1 MCKKVW
7 MCTWLKLWTVR
18 VSNNLYPWQAGLWQS
33 LAGRSQQAHAYLLH
47 GPAGSG
53 KRALAEH
60 FARFLL
66 CKAPQSEQACGQC
79 SACKLYAAD
88 THPDLARLEPE
99 EEGKGI
105 LIASVRA
112 LVAKILQTS
121 QQGGRKVVIVEPA
134 EAMTTGSA
142 NALLKSLEEP
152 AGSTI
157 FLLISHQFSF
167 LLPTIKSRCVLQV
180 CPLPS
185 EAESVQ
191 WLQQQSELSEEQCRT
206 LLALASGSPL
216 NAQKLL
222 HVDVLAIREQVVTGV
237 KQLFKQQSSPS
248 DLALAWAK
256 IPPELLFDWFCQWAQ
271 LILRY
276 KISEDESQLGLPDM
290 GVVLKHV
297 APRAPLALL
306 LETQDWLLEHRQ
318 KVLRRAPLRADL
330 LLEGLLV
337 RWQALLPR

>member
-1 MCKKVW
+1 M
-7 MCTWLKLWTVR
+7 R
-18 VSNNLYPWQAGLWQS
+18 NSLYPWHAELWQT

-60 FARFLL
+60 FAMFLL
-66 CKAPQSEQACGQC
+66 CKAPVNDQPCGQC
-79 SACKLYAAD
+79 SACKLYTAD
-88 THPDLARLEPE
+88 THPDLMRLEPE

-105 LIASVRA
+105 LIASVRE

-157 FLLISHQFSF
+157 FILISHQFSF

-180 CPLPS
+180 CPLAS
-185 EAESVQ
+185 AEQSVE
-191 WLQQQSELSEEQCRT
+191 WLQQQQPELSLEQAQNV
-206 LLALASGSPL
+206 LALASGAPL

-222 HVDVLAIREQVVTGV
+222 SGDVLAIREQVVSGV

-256 IPPELLFDWFCQWAQ
+256 MPQDLLFDWFCQWAQ

-276 KISEDESQLGLPDM
+276 KITEDDSQLGLTDM
-290 GVVLKHV
+290 AVVLKHV
-297 APRAPLALL
+297 APRAPLAQL

-318 KVLRRAPLRADL
+318 KVLRRVPLRADL

>member
-1 MCKKVW
+1 MN
-7 MCTWLKLWTVR
+7 TD
-18 VSNNLYPWQAGLWQS
+18 LYPWQTSLWQS

-53 KRALAEH
+53 KRALAEC
-60 FARFLL
+60 FAAFLL
-66 CKAPQSEQACGQC
+66 CKAPVQQRACGQC

-88 THPDLARLEPE
+88 THPDLVRLEPE

-105 LIASVRA
+105 LIASVRE
-112 LVAKILQTS
+112 LVSKILQTS

-134 EAMTTGSA
+134 EAMTIGSA

-152 AGSTI
+152 AGSTV

-185 EAESVQ
+185 TEDSVQ
-191 WLQQQSELSEEQCRT
+191 WLQQQRPELSAEQCQT
-206 LLALASGSPL
+206 VLALASGSPL

-222 HVDVLAIREQVVTGV
+222 DADVLALREQVVAGV

-248 DLALAWAK
+248 DLAQAWAK
-256 IPPELLFDWFCQWAQ
+256 IPQELLFDWFCQWAQ
-271 LILRY
+271 LMLRY
-276 KISEDESQLGLPDM
+276 KMTEDETQLGLPDM
-290 GVVLKHV
+290 RVVLKHV
-297 APRAPLALL
+297 ASRAALTAL

-330 LLEGLLV
+330 LLESLLL

>member
-1 MCKKVW
+1 M
-7 MCTWLKLWTVR
+7 
-18 VSNNLYPWQAGLWQS
+18 SSNLYPWQAELWQS

-53 KRALAEH
+53 KRAFAEH
-60 FARFLL
+60 FAAFLL
-66 CKAPQSEQACGQC
+66 CKSPEQQQPCGHC

-88 THPDLARLEPE
+88 THPDLVRLEPE

-105 LIASVRA
+105 LIASVRD

-134 EAMTTGSA
+134 EAMTAGSA

-167 LLPTIKSRCVLQV
+167 LLPTIKSRCVLQA

-185 EAESVQ
+185 EQASVQ
-191 WLQQQSELSEEQCRT
+191 WLQQQQPDLSIEQCQT

-222 HVDVLAIREQVVTGV
+222 SADVLAIREQVVSGV

-248 DLALAWAK
+248 DLAVAWAK
-256 IPPELLFDWFCQWAQ
+256 IPQNLLFDWFCQWAQ

-276 KISEDESQLGLPDM
+276 KMTEDESQLGLPDM
-290 GVVLKHV
+290 QVVLKHL
-297 APRAPLALL
+297 APRAPLELL
-306 LETQDWLLEHRQ
+306 LETQNWLLEHRQ
-318 KVLRRAPLRADL
+318 KVLRRVPLRPDL
-330 LLEGLLV
+330 LLEALLV

>member
-1 MCKKVW
+1 M
-7 MCTWLKLWTVR
+7 
-18 VSNNLYPWQAGLWQS
+18 SNKLYPWQADLWQS

-53 KRALAEH
+53 KRAFAEH
-60 FARFLL
+60 FAAFLL
-66 CKAPQSEQACGQC
+66 CKSPAQQQPCGQC
-79 SACKLYAAD
+79 SACRLYAAD
-88 THPDLARLEPE
+88 THPDLVRLEPE

-105 LIASVRA
+105 LIASVRE

-134 EAMTTGSA
+134 EAMTTGAA

-152 AGSTI
+152 AGATI

-185 EAESVQ
+185 QPDSVQ
-191 WLQQQSELSEEQCRT
+191 WLQQQQPALTEEQCQT

-222 HVDVLAIREQVVTGV
+222 NADVLAIREQVVSGV
-237 KQLFKQQSSPS
+237 KQLFKQHSSAS
-248 DLALAWAK
+248 ELALAWAK
-256 IPPELLFDWFCQWAQ
+256 IPQELLFDWFCQWAQ
-271 LILRY
+271 LLLRY
-276 KISEDESQLGLPDM
+276 KMTEDDSQLGLPDM
-290 GVVLKHV
+290 RVVLQHV

>member
-1 MCKKVW
+1 MH
-7 MCTWLKLWTVR
+7 
-18 VSNNLYPWQAGLWQS
+18 NNLYPWQTSLWQS

-47 GPAGSG
+47 GPKGSG

-60 FARFLL
+60 FAAFLL
-66 CKAPQSEQACGQC
+66 CRSPVAQQPCGQC
-79 SACKLYAAD
+79 AACKLYAAD
-88 THPDLARLEPE
+88 THPDLLRLEPE

-105 LIASVRA
+105 LIASVRD
-112 LVAKILQTS
+112 LVGRILQTS
-121 QQGGRKVVIVEPA
+121 QQGGRKVIIVEPA

-152 AGSTI
+152 TGSTI

-180 CPLPS
+180 CPLPNTQ
-185 EAESVQ
+185 ESIE
-191 WLQQQSELSEEQCRT
+191 WLQQQQSELSAEQCQT

-216 NAQKLL
+216 NAQKLFGS
-222 HVDVLAIREQVVTGV
+222 DVLAIREQVVSGV

-248 DLALAWAK
+248 DLAVAWAK
-256 IPPELLFDWFCQWAQ
+256 MPQELIFDWFCQWAQ
-271 LILRY
+271 LLLRY
-276 KISEDESQLGLPDM
+276 KITEDDTELGLPDM
-290 GVVLKHV
+290 SVVLKHV
-297 APRAPLALL
+297 APRAPLTAL

-318 KVLRRAPLRADL
+318 KVLRRVPLRADL

-337 RWQALLPR
+337 RWQMLLPR

>member
-1 MCKKVW
+1 M
-7 MCTWLKLWTVR
+7 R
-18 VSNNLYPWQAGLWQS
+18 SNVLPWQADLWQS

-60 FARFLL
+60 FAAFLL
-66 CKAPQSEQACGQC
+66 CKSPLEQQPCGQC

-88 THPDLARLEPE
+88 THPDLARLQPE

-105 LIASVRA
+105 LIASVRE

-121 QQGGRKVVIVEPA
+121 QQGGRKVIIVEPA

-152 AGSTI
+152 AGSTV

-180 CPLPS
+180 CPLPT
-185 EAESVQ
+185 EQDSVQ
-191 WLQQQSELSEEQCRT
+191 WLQQQQPELSTEECQT

-216 NAQKLL
+216 NAQKLFNA
-222 HVDVLAIREQVVTGV
+222 DVLAIREQVVSGV

-248 DLALAWAK
+248 DLAVAWAK
-256 IPPELLFDWFCQWAQ
+256 MPQELLFDWFCQWAQ

-276 KISEDESQLGLPDM
+276 KMTEDESQLGLSDM
-290 GVVLKHV
+290 RVVLKHV
-297 APRAPLALL
+297 APRASLALL

-330 LLEGLLV
+330 LLEGMLV
-337 RWQALLPR
+337 RWQALLPSR

>member
-1 MCKKVW
+1 MSSS
-7 MCTWLKLWTVR
+7 LL
-18 VSNNLYPWQAGLWQS
+18 PWQADLWQS

-60 FARFLL
+60 FAAFLL
-66 CKAPQSEQACGQC
+66 CKSPVQQQPCGQC

-99 EEGKGI
+99 EAGKGI
-105 LIASVRA
+105 LIASVRD

-180 CPLPS
+180 CPLPTVQ
-185 EAESVQ
+185 ESVQ
-191 WLQQQSELSEEQCRT
+191 WLQQQSELSTEECET

-216 NAQKLL
+216 NAQKLFNA
-222 HVDVLAIREQVVTGV
+222 DVLAIREQVVSGV

-248 DLALAWAK
+248 DLAVAWAK
-256 IPPELLFDWFCQWAQ
+256 MPQELLFDWFCQWAQ

-276 KISEDESQLGLPDM
+276 KMTEDESQLGLSDM
-290 GVVLKHV
+290 RVVLKHV
-297 APRAPLALL
+297 APRASLALL

-318 KVLRRAPLRADL
+318 KVLRRVPLRADL

-337 RWQALLPR
+337 RWQALLPSR

>member
-1 MCKKVW
+1 MP
-7 MCTWLKLWTVR
+7 T
-18 VSNNLYPWQAGLWQS
+18 SLYPWQDSLWQS

-60 FARFLL
+60 FAQFLL
-66 CKAPQSEQACGQC
+66 CKAPVAQQPCHQC
-79 SACKLYAAD
+79 AACKLYAAD
-88 THPDLARLEPE
+88 THPDLARLEPL

-105 LIASVRA
+105 LIASVRE

-152 AGSTI
+152 AGATV

-180 CPLPS
+180 CPLPN
-185 EAESVQ
+185 AEQSVQ
-191 WLQQQSELSEEQCRT
+191 WLQSQQLELSLEQCQT
-206 LLALASGSPL
+206 LLALAAGSPL
-216 NAQKLL
+216 KAQQLL
-222 HVDVLAIREQVVTGV
+222 GVDVLAMREQVVTGV
-237 KQLFKQQSSPS
+237 KQLFKQQSSAS
-248 DLALAWAK
+248 DLAVAWAK
-256 IPPELLFDWFCQWAQ
+256 MPQELLFDWFAQWAQ
-271 LILRY
+271 LALRY
-276 KISEDESQLGLPDM
+276 KMTEDETQLGLADM
-290 GVVLKHV
+290 AVVLQHV
-297 APRAPLALL
+297 APRVPLESLL
-306 LETQDWLLEHRQ
+306 ATQDWILEHRQ
-318 KVLRRAPLRADL
+318 KVLRRVPLRADL
-330 LLEGLLV
+330 LLEGLLL

>member
-1 MCKKVW
+1 MGS
-7 MCTWLKLWTVR
+7 KL
-18 VSNNLYPWQAGLWQS
+18 LPWQDSLWHT

-53 KRALAEH
+53 KRELAEH
-60 FARFLL
+60 FAAFLL
-66 CKAPQSEQACGQC
+66 CKAPVQQQPCGRC
-79 SACKLYAAD
+79 SACKLFAAD
-88 THPDLARLEPE
+88 THPDLMRLEPE
-99 EEGKGI
+99 EAGKGV
-105 LIASVRA
+105 LIASVRD

-152 AGSTI
+152 AGSTVFI
-157 FLLISHQFSF
+157 LISHQFSF

-180 CPLPS
+180 CPLPT
-185 EAESVQ
+185 EQESVQ
-191 WLQQQSELSEEQCRT
+191 WLQQQQPELTTEQCQT

-216 NAQKLL
+216 NAQQLL
-222 HVDVLAIREQVVTGV
+222 SSDVLAIREQVVSGV
-237 KQLFKQQSSPS
+237 KQLFKQQSTPS
-248 DLALAWAK
+248 DLAVAWAK
-256 IPPELLFDWFCQWAQ
+256 MPQELLFDWFCQWAQ
-271 LILRY
+271 LLLRY
-276 KISEDESQLGLPDM
+276 KMTEDESQLGLADM
-290 GVVLKHV
+290 SIVLKHV
-297 APRAPLALL
+297 APRAPLQRL

-318 KVLRRAPLRADL
+318 KVLRRVPLRADL

>member
-1 MCKKVW
+1 M
-7 MCTWLKLWTVR
+7 R
-18 VSNNLYPWQAGLWQS
+18 NSLYPWHAELWQT

-60 FARFLL
+60 FAMFLL
-66 CKAPQSEQACGQC
+66 CKAPVNDQPCGQC

-88 THPDLARLEPE
+88 THPDLMRLEPE

-105 LIASVRA
+105 LIASVRE

-157 FLLISHQFSF
+157 FILISHQFSF

-185 EAESVQ
+185 AEQSVE
-191 WLQQQSELSEEQCRT
+191 WLQQQQPELSLEQARNV
-206 LLALASGSPL
+206 LALASGAPL

-222 HVDVLAIREQVVTGV
+222 SGDVLAIREQVVSGV

-256 IPPELLFDWFCQWAQ
+256 MPQDLLFDWFCQWAQ

-276 KISEDESQLGLPDM
+276 KMTEDDSELGLADM
-290 GVVLKHV
+290 AVVLKHV

-318 KVLRRAPLRADL
+318 KVLRRVPLRADL

>member
-1 MCKKVW
+1 MASHV
-7 MCTWLKLWTVR
+7 
-18 VSNNLYPWQAGLWQS
+18 YPWQDSLWQS

-53 KRALAEH
+53 KRALVEH
-60 FARFLL
+60 FAAFLL
-66 CKAPQSEQACGQC
+66 CKAPTDQQPCGQC
-79 SACKLYAAD
+79 SACKLYAAG
-88 THPDLARLEPE
+88 THPDLMRLEPE

-105 LIASVRA
+105 LIASVRE

-152 AGSTI
+152 AGSTV
-157 FLLISHQFSF
+157 FLLVSHQFSF

-180 CPLPS
+180 CPLPTP
-185 EAESVQ
+185 EQSVQ
-191 WLQQQSELSEEQCRT
+191 WLQQQHRELTAEQCQT
-206 LLALASGSPL
+206 VLALASGSPL

-222 HVDVLAIREQVVTGV
+222 SADVLAVREQVVNGV

-248 DLALAWAK
+248 DLAVAWAK
-256 IPPELLFDWFCQWAQ
+256 MPPELLFDWFCQWAQ
-271 LILRY
+271 LMLRY
-276 KISEDESQLGLPDM
+276 KVTTDDSALGLPDM
-290 GVVLKHV
+290 AVVLKHV
-297 APRAPLALL
+297 APRAPLATLL
-306 LETQDWLLEHRQ
+306 QTQDWLLEHRQ
-318 KVLRRAPLRADL
+318 KVLRRVPLRADL

>member
-1 MCKKVW
+1 M
-7 MCTWLKLWTVR
+7 
-18 VSNNLYPWQAGLWQS
+18 SSQLYPWQAELWQS

-47 GPAGSG
+47 GPGGSG
-53 KRALAEH
+53 KRAFAEH
-60 FARFLL
+60 FAAYLL
-66 CKAPQSEQACGQC
+66 CKSPVQQQPCGHC
-79 SACKLYAAD
+79 VACKLYAAD
-88 THPDLARLEPE
+88 THPDLIRLEPE

-105 LIASVRA
+105 LIAGVRE
-112 LVAKILQTS
+112 LVGKILQTS
-121 QQGGRKVVIVEPA
+121 QQGGRKVVIIEPA

-152 AGSTI
+152 AGSTV

-167 LLPTIKSRCVLQV
+167 LLPTIKSRCVLQA

-185 EAESVQ
+185 EQESVQ
-191 WLQQQSELSEEQCRT
+191 WLQQQQAELSLEQCQR
-206 LLALASGSPL
+206 LLALAANSPL
-216 NAQKLL
+216 NAEKLL
-222 HVDVLAIREQVVTGV
+222 KADVLTIREQVVSGV

-256 IPPELLFDWFCQWAQ
+256 IPQELLFDWFCQWAQ

-276 KISEDESQLGLPDM
+276 KMTEDESQLGLADM
-290 GVVLKHV
+290 RVVLKHV
-297 APRAPLALL
+297 APRASLAVL

-318 KVLRRAPLRADL
+318 KVLRRVPLRADL
-330 LLEGLLV
+330 LLEGLLI

>member
-1 MCKKVW
+1 M
-7 MCTWLKLWTVR
+7 
-18 VSNNLYPWQAGLWQS
+18 SSNLYPWQTELWQS

-53 KRALAEH
+53 KRAFAER
-60 FARFLL
+60 FAEFLL
-66 CKAPQSEQACGQC
+66 CKSPVQQQPCGQC
-79 SACKLYAAD
+79 VACKLYAAD
-88 THPDLARLEPE
+88 THPDLIRLEPE

-105 LIASVRA
+105 LIANVRE

-121 QQGGRKVVIVEPA
+121 QQGGRKVVIVEPT

-152 AGSTI
+152 AGSTV

-167 LLPTIKSRCVLQV
+167 LLPTIKSRCVLQA
-180 CPLPS
+180 CPQPS
-185 EAESVQ
+185 EQDSLH
-191 WLQQQSELSEEQCRT
+191 WLQRQQPDLTAEQCQT
-206 LLALASGSPL
+206 VLSLASGSPL

-222 HVDVLAIREQVVTGV
+222 NADVLTIREQVVTGV
-237 KQLFKQQSSPS
+237 KQLFKQQNSPS
-248 DLALAWAK
+248 DLAVAWAK
-256 IPPELLFDWFCQWAQ
+256 IPQELLFDWFCQWAQ

-276 KISEDESQLGLPDM
+276 KMTEDASQLGLSDM
-290 GVVLKHV
+290 SVVLKHV

-318 KVLRRAPLRADL
+318 KVLRRVPLRADL
-330 LLEGLLV
+330 LLEGLLI

>member
-1 MCKKVW
+1 MSTK
-7 MCTWLKLWTVR
+7 
-18 VSNNLYPWQAGLWQS
+18 LYPWQAGLWQS

-60 FARFLL
+60 FAAFLL
-66 CKAPQSEQACGQC
+66 CKAPLPQQPCGQC

-88 THPDLARLEPE
+88 THPDLVRLEPE

-105 LIASVRA
+105 LIASVRE

-152 AGSTI
+152 AGSTV

-167 LLPTIKSRCVLQV
+167 LLPTIKSRCVLQS
-180 CPLPS
+180 CPLPN
-185 EAESVQ
+185 EEESVQ
-191 WLQQQSELSEEQCRT
+191 WLQQQSELSEEQCHT
-206 LLALASGSPL
+206 VLALASGSPL

-222 HVDVLAIREQVVTGV
+222 SADVLAIREQVVSGV
-237 KQLFKQQSSPS
+237 KQLFKQHSSPS

-256 IPPELLFDWFCQWAQ
+256 MPPELLFDWFCQWAQ

-276 KISEDESQLGLPDM
+276 KMTEDDSQLGLADM
-290 GVVLKHV
+290 SVVLKHV

-318 KVLRRAPLRADL
+318 KVLRRVPLRADL

>member
-1 MCKKVW
+1 MSSS
-7 MCTWLKLWTVR
+7 LL
-18 VSNNLYPWQAGLWQS
+18 PWQADLWQS

-60 FARFLL
+60 FAAFLL
-66 CKAPQSEQACGQC
+66 CKSPIQQQPCGQC

-99 EEGKGI
+99 EAGKGI
-105 LIASVRA
+105 LISSVRD

-152 AGSTI
+152 AGPTI

-180 CPLPS
+180 CPLPT
-185 EAESVQ
+185 EQESVQ
-191 WLQQQSELSEEQCRT
+191 WLQQQQSELSTEECQT

-216 NAQKLL
+216 NAQKLF
-222 HVDVLAIREQVVTGV
+222 HADVLAIREQVVSGV
-237 KQLFKQQSSPS
+237 KQLFKQQSTPS
-248 DLALAWAK
+248 DLAVAWAK
-256 IPPELLFDWFCQWAQ
+256 MPQELLFDWFCQWAQ

-276 KISEDESQLGLPDM
+276 KMTEDESQLGLSDM
-290 GVVLKHV
+290 NVVLKHV
-297 APRAPLALL
+297 APRASLALL

-318 KVLRRAPLRADL
+318 KVLRRVPLRADL

-337 RWQALLPR
+337 RWQALLPSR

>member
-1 MCKKVW
+1 M
-7 MCTWLKLWTVR
+7 R
-18 VSNNLYPWQAGLWQS
+18 GNLYPWQASLWHS

-47 GPAGSG
+47 GPEGSG

-60 FARFLL
+60 FAAFLL
-66 CKAPQSEQACGQC
+66 CKSPEQEQPCGQC
-79 SACKLYAAD
+79 TACKLYAAD
-88 THPDLARLEPE
+88 THPDLLRLEPE
-99 EEGKGI
+99 EVGKGI
-105 LIASVRA
+105 LIASVRD
-112 LVAKILQTS
+112 LVGRILQTS
-121 QQGGRKVVIVEPA
+121 QQGGRKVIIVEPA

-152 AGSTI
+152 AGSTV

-185 EAESVQ
+185 QQDSVQ
-191 WLQQQSELSEEQCRT
+191 WLQQQQPELTAEQCQT

-216 NAQKLL
+216 NALKLSDG
-222 HVDVLAIREQVVTGV
+222 DVLAIREQVVNGV

-248 DLALAWAK
+248 ELALAWAK
-256 IPPELLFDWFCQWAQ
+256 IPQELLFDWFCQWAQ
-271 LILRY
+271 LLLRY
-276 KISEDESQLGLPDM
+276 KMTEDEEQLGLPDM
-290 GVVLKHV
+290 RIVLKHV
-297 APRAPLALL
+297 APRTSLELL
-306 LETQDWLLEHRQ
+306 LEMQDWLLEHRQ
-318 KVLRRAPLRADL
+318 KVLRRVPLRADL

>member
-1 MCKKVW
+1 MN
-7 MCTWLKLWTVR
+7 TD
-18 VSNNLYPWQAGLWQS
+18 LYPWQTSLWQS

-53 KRALAEH
+53 KRALAEC
-60 FARFLL
+60 FAAFLL
-66 CKAPQSEQACGQC
+66 CKAPVQQRACGQC

-88 THPDLARLEPE
+88 THPDLVRLEPE

-105 LIASVRA
+105 LIASVRE
-112 LVAKILQTS
+112 LVSKILQTS

-134 EAMTTGSA
+134 EAMTIGSA

-152 AGSTI
+152 AGSTV

-185 EAESVQ
+185 SEDSIQ
-191 WLQQQSELSEEQCRT
+191 WLQQQRPELSAEQCQT
-206 LLALASGSPL
+206 VLALASGSPL

-222 HVDVLAIREQVVTGV
+222 DADVLALREQVVAGV

-248 DLALAWAK
+248 DLAQAWAK
-256 IPPELLFDWFCQWAQ
+256 IPQELLFDWFCQWAQ
-271 LILRY
+271 LMLRY
-276 KISEDESQLGLPDM
+276 KMTEDETQLGLPDM
-290 GVVLKHV
+290 RVVLKHV
-297 APRAPLALL
+297 ASRAALTAL

-318 KVLRRAPLRADL
+318 KVLRRVPLRADL
-330 LLEGLLV
+330 LLESLLL

>member
-1 MCKKVW
+1 MQ
-7 MCTWLKLWTVR
+7 
-18 VSNNLYPWQAGLWQS
+18 VSSQLYPWQAELWQS

-53 KRALAEH
+53 KRAFAEH
-60 FARFLL
+60 FAAYLL
-66 CKAPQSEQACGQC
+66 CKSPVQQQPCGHC
-79 SACKLYAAD
+79 VACKLYAAD
-88 THPDLARLEPE
+88 THPDLIRLEPE

-105 LIASVRA
+105 LIAGVRE
-112 LVAKILQTS
+112 LVGKILQTS
-121 QQGGRKVVIVEPA
+121 QQGGRKVVIIEPA

-152 AGSTI
+152 AGSTV

-167 LLPTIKSRCVLQV
+167 LLPTIKSRCVLQA

-185 EAESVQ
+185 EQESIQ
-191 WLQQQSELSEEQCRT
+191 WLQQQQAELSLEQCQR
-206 LLALASGSPL
+206 LLALAANSPL
-216 NAQKLL
+216 NAEKLL
-222 HVDVLAIREQVVTGV
+222 KADVLTIREQVVSGV

-256 IPPELLFDWFCQWAQ
+256 IPQELLFDWFCQWAQ

-276 KISEDESQLGLPDM
+276 KMTEDESQLGLADM
-290 GVVLKHV
+290 RVVLKHV
-297 APRAPLALL
+297 APRASLAVL

-318 KVLRRAPLRADL
+318 KVLRRVPLRADL
-330 LLEGLLV
+330 LLEGLLI

>member
-1 MCKKVW
+1 MSSS
-7 MCTWLKLWTVR
+7 LF
-18 VSNNLYPWQAGLWQS
+18 PWQSSLWQS
-33 LAGRSQQAHAYLLH
+33 LAGRKQQAHAYLLH

-60 FARFLL
+60 FAAFLL
-66 CKAPQSEQACGQC
+66 CKSPAQQQPCGQC
-79 SACKLYAAD
+79 SACKLYTAD
-88 THPDLARLEPE
+88 THPDLVRLEPE
-99 EEGKGI
+99 EAGKGI
-105 LIASVRA
+105 LIASVRE
-112 LVAKILQTS
+112 LVSKILQTS

-152 AGSTI
+152 AGSTV

-180 CPLPS
+180 CPLPT
-185 EAESVQ
+185 EQASVQ
-191 WLQQQSELSEEQCRT
+191 WLQQQQSELTTEQCET

-222 HVDVLAIREQVVTGV
+222 DSDVLAIREQVVSGV

-248 DLALAWAK
+248 DLAVAWAK
-256 IPPELLFDWFCQWAQ
+256 MPQELLFDWFCQWAQ

-276 KISEDESQLGLPDM
+276 KMTEDESQLGLADM
-290 GVVLKHV
+290 RIVLKHV

-318 KVLRRAPLRADL
+318 KVLRRVPLRADL

>member
-1 MCKKVW
+1 M
-7 MCTWLKLWTVR
+7 
-18 VSNNLYPWQAGLWQS
+18 SSQLYPWQAELWQS

-53 KRALAEH
+53 KRAFAEH
-60 FARFLL
+60 FAAYLL
-66 CKAPQSEQACGQC
+66 CKSPVQQQPCGHC
-79 SACKLYAAD
+79 VACKLYAAD
-88 THPDLARLEPE
+88 THPDLIRLEPE

-105 LIASVRA
+105 LIAGVRE
-112 LVAKILQTS
+112 LVGKILQTS
-121 QQGGRKVVIVEPA
+121 QQGGRKVVIIEPA

-152 AGSTI
+152 AGSTV

-167 LLPTIKSRCVLQV
+167 LLPTIKSRCVLQA

-185 EAESVQ
+185 EQESIQ
-191 WLQQQSELSEEQCRT
+191 WLQQQQAELSLEQCQR
-206 LLALASGSPL
+206 LLALAANSPL
-216 NAQKLL
+216 NAEKLL
-222 HVDVLAIREQVVTGV
+222 KADVLTIREQVVSGV

-256 IPPELLFDWFCQWAQ
+256 IPQELLFDWFCQWAQ

-276 KISEDESQLGLPDM
+276 KMTEDESQLGLADM
-290 GVVLKHV
+290 RVVLKHV
-297 APRAPLALL
+297 APRASLAVL

-318 KVLRRAPLRADL
+318 KVLRRVPLRADL
-330 LLEGLLV
+330 LLEGLLI

>member
-1 MCKKVW
+1 MSSS
-7 MCTWLKLWTVR
+7 LL
-18 VSNNLYPWQAGLWQS
+18 PWQADLWQS

-47 GPAGSG
+47 GPVGSG

-60 FARFLL
+60 FAAFLL
-66 CKAPQSEQACGQC
+66 CKSPVQQQPCGQC

-99 EEGKGI
+99 EAGKGI
-105 LIASVRA
+105 LIASVRE

-121 QQGGRKVVIVEPA
+121 QQGGCKVIIVEPA

-180 CPLPS
+180 CPLPT
-185 EAESVQ
+185 EQESVQ
-191 WLQQQSELSEEQCRT
+191 WLQQQQSELSTEECQI

-216 NAQKLL
+216 NAQKLFNA
-222 HVDVLAIREQVVTGV
+222 DVLATREQVVNGV

-248 DLALAWAK
+248 DLAVAWAK
-256 IPPELLFDWFCQWAQ
+256 MPQELLFDWFCQWAQ

-276 KISEDESQLGLPDM
+276 KMTEDESQLGLPDM
-290 GVVLKHV
+290 RVVLKHV
-297 APRAPLALL
+297 APRASLALL

-318 KVLRRAPLRADL
+318 KVLRRVPLRADL

-337 RWQALLPR
+337 RWQALLPSR

>member
-1 MCKKVW
+1 MN
-7 MCTWLKLWTVR
+7 TD
-18 VSNNLYPWQAGLWQS
+18 LYPWQTSLWQS
-33 LAGRSQQAHAYLLH
+33 LSGRSQQAHAYLLH

-53 KRALAEH
+53 KRALAEC
-60 FARFLL
+60 FATFLL
-66 CKAPQSEQACGQC
+66 CKAPVQQRACGQC

-88 THPDLARLEPE
+88 THPDLVRLEPE

-105 LIASVRA
+105 LIASVRE
-112 LVAKILQTS
+112 LVSKILQTS

-134 EAMTTGSA
+134 EAMTIGSA

-152 AGSTI
+152 AGSTV

-185 EAESVQ
+185 TEDSVQ
-191 WLQQQSELSEEQCRT
+191 WLQQQRPELSAEQCQT
-206 LLALASGSPL
+206 VLALASGSPL

-222 HVDVLAIREQVVTGV
+222 DADVLALREQVVAGV

-248 DLALAWAK
+248 DLAQAWAK
-256 IPPELLFDWFCQWAQ
+256 IPQELLFDWFCQWAQ
-271 LILRY
+271 LMLRY
-276 KISEDESQLGLPDM
+276 KMTEDETQLGLPDM
-290 GVVLKHV
+290 RVVLKHV
-297 APRAPLALL
+297 ASRAALTAL

-318 KVLRRAPLRADL
+318 KVLRRVPLRADL
-330 LLEGLLV
+330 LLESLLL

>member
-1 MCKKVW
+1 MN
-7 MCTWLKLWTVR
+7 
-18 VSNNLYPWQAGLWQS
+18 SSLYPWQTELWQS

-47 GPAGSG
+47 GPAGIG
-53 KRALAEH
+53 KRAFAEY
-60 FARFLL
+60 FAAFLL
-66 CKAPQSEQACGQC
+66 CKAPVQQQPCGQC
-79 SACKLYAAD
+79 AACKLYSAD
-88 THPDLARLEPE
+88 THPDLIRLVPE

-105 LIASVRA
+105 LIANVRE

-167 LLPTIKSRCVLQV
+167 LLPTIKSRCVLQA
-180 CPLPS
+180 CPLPN
-185 EAESVQ
+185 EQDSVK
-191 WLQQQSELSEEQCRT
+191 WLQQQQPDLSAEQCQT
-206 LLALASGSPL
+206 LLALASASPL

-222 HVDVLAIREQVVTGV
+222 TADVLAIREQVVNGV
-237 KQLFKQQSSPS
+237 KQLLKQQSSPS
-248 DLALAWAK
+248 ELAVAWAK
-256 IPPELLFDWFCQWAQ
+256 IPQELLFDWFCQWAQ

-276 KISEDESQLGLPDM
+276 KMTEDETQLGLPDM
-290 GVVLKHV
+290 RVVLKHV
-297 APRAPLALL
+297 APRAPLTLL
-306 LETQDWLLEHRQ
+306 LETQDWLLAHRQ
-318 KVLRRAPLRADL
+318 KVLRRVPLRADL

>member
-1 MCKKVW
+1 VQ
-7 MCTWLKLWTVR
+7 T
-18 VSNNLYPWQAGLWQS
+18 SLYPWQAALWQT
-33 LAGRSQQAHAYLLH
+33 LAGRSEQAHAYLLH
-47 GPAGSG
+47 GPEGSG
-53 KRALAEH
+53 KRALAER
-60 FARFLL
+60 FAAFLL
-66 CKAPQSEQACGQC
+66 CKAPEQQQPCGQC
-79 SACKLYAAD
+79 SACQLYAAD
-88 THPDLARLEPE
+88 THPDMLRLEPA

-105 LIASVRA
+105 LIASVRE

-152 AGSTI
+152 AGSTVFI
-157 FLLISHQFSF
+157 LISHQFSF

-185 EAESVQ
+185 EPHSIE
-191 WLQQQSELSEEQCRT
+191 WLQQQHAALTEEQCHT

-216 NAQKLL
+216 YAQKLL
-222 HVDVLAIREQVVTGV
+222 NDDVLAIREQVVTGV

-248 DLALAWAK
+248 ELAVAWAK
-256 IPPELLFDWFCQWAQ
+256 IPQELLFDWFCQWAQ

-276 KISEDESQLGLPDM
+276 KMTEDEQQLGLADM
-290 GVVLKHV
+290 RVVLQHV
-297 APRAPLALL
+297 APRAPLDALI
-306 LETQDWLLEHRQ
+306 ETQDWLLEHRK
-318 KVLRRAPLRADL
+318 KVLRRVPLRADL
-330 LLEGLLV
+330 LLEALLV

>member
-1 MCKKVW
+1 M
-7 MCTWLKLWTVR
+7 R
-18 VSNNLYPWQAGLWQS
+18 SNVLPWQADLWQS

-60 FARFLL
+60 FAAFLL
-66 CKAPQSEQACGQC
+66 CKSPLEQPPCGQC

-88 THPDLARLEPE
+88 THPDLARLQPE

-105 LIASVRA
+105 LIASVRE

-121 QQGGRKVVIVEPA
+121 QQGGRKVIIVEPA

-152 AGSTI
+152 AGSTV

-180 CPLPS
+180 CPLPT
-185 EAESVQ
+185 EQESVQ
-191 WLQQQSELSEEQCRT
+191 WLQQQQPELSTEECQT

-216 NAQKLL
+216 NAQKLFNA
-222 HVDVLAIREQVVTGV
+222 DVLAIREQVVNGV

-248 DLALAWAK
+248 DLAVAWAK
-256 IPPELLFDWFCQWAQ
+256 MPQELLFDWFCQWAQ

-276 KISEDESQLGLPDM
+276 KMTEDDSQLGLSDM
-290 GVVLKHV
+290 RVVLKHV
-297 APRAPLALL
+297 APRASLALL

-330 LLEGLLV
+330 LLEGMLV
-337 RWQALLPR
+337 RWQALLPSR